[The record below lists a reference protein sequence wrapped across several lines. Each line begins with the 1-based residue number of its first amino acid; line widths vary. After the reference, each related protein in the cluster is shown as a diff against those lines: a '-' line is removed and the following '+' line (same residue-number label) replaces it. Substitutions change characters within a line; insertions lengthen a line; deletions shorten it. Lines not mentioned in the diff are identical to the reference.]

1 MNDKPALRPDLAVGE
16 TLREVARAILAD
28 ARTAIE
34 SPDNSDAVAVHQF
47 RRGMKHWRALLRL
60 LDPYLG
66 PESEDLHTTARDI
79 ARDLA
84 GARDLQTALDALDDL
99 KDHDLLKDHD
109 RPLSERSIKNIRKRI
124 DALRKT
130 GELTALTADM
140 RLRIA
145 QALADADVAVSRWP
159 IQALKFA
166 DVAKQLAASY
176 RAARRAVPESWSKA
190 SPDALH
196 ELRKLVVIHRYQIQ
210 VVQPL
215 WKRFTK
221 MWIAEAQRLRERLG
235 QHQDLEVLRKLT
247 EPGQPL
253 AAWRTRLQPS
263 IAARQR
269 RHVAAARRVATRL
282 FVDKPGAFRRR
293 LVVMWK
299 TG

>member
-1 MNDKPALRPDLAVGE
+1 MSKTPALRPDLAVGE
-16 TLREVARAILAD
+16 TLREVARAILAN

-47 RRGMKHWRALLRL
+47 RREMKHWRALLRL
-60 LDPYLG
+60 LDPFLG
-66 PESEDLHTTARDI
+66 PESEGLQTTARDI

-99 KDHDLLKDHD
+99 KQHDL
-109 RPLSERSIKNIRKRI
+109 PLSERSVKNIRKRI
-124 DALRKT
+124 DELRKA

-145 QALADADVAVSRWP
+145 QALGDADVAVNRWP
-159 IQALKFA
+159 IRTLKFA

-196 ELRKLVVIHRYQIQ
+196 ELRKLVVIHRYQMQ

-221 MWIAEAQRLRERLG
+221 MWISEAQRLRERLG
-235 QHQDLEVLRKLT
+235 QHHDLDVFRQLT
-247 EPGQPL
+247 DAGKPL
-253 AAWRTRLQPS
+253 AAWRARLEPP

-269 RHVAAARRVATRL
+269 RHVAAAKRLATRL

>member
-1 MNDKPALRPDLAVGE
+1 
-16 TLREVARAILAD
+16 
-28 ARTAIE
+28 
-34 SPDNSDAVAVHQF
+34 
-47 RRGMKHWRALLRL
+47 MKHWRALLRL

-66 PESEDLHTTARDI
+66 PESEDLQTTARDI

-99 KDHDLLKDHD
+99 KQHDL
-109 RPLSERSIKNIRKRI
+109 PLSERSVKNLRKRI
-124 DALRKT
+124 DALRKA

-145 QALADADVAVSRWP
+145 QALGDADVAVTRWP

-221 MWIAEAQRLRERLG
+221 MWISEAQRLRERLG
-235 QHQDLEVLRKLT
+235 QHHDLVVLQKLM
-247 EPGQPL
+247 EAGQPL
-253 AAWRTRLQPS
+253 AAWHARLDPP

-269 RHVAAARRVATRL
+269 RHVAAARKVATRL
-282 FVDKPGAFRRR
+282 FVDKPSAFRRR

>member
-1 MNDKPALRPDLAVGE
+1 MSDQPALRPDLAVGE
-16 TLREVARAILAD
+16 SLREIARAILAD

-60 LDPYLG
+60 LDPFLG
-66 PESEDLHTTARDI
+66 AESEGLQTTARDI

-99 KDHDLLKDHD
+99 KQHDL
-109 RPLSERSIKNIRKRI
+109 PLSERSVKSLRKRI
-124 DALRKT
+124 DGLRMA

-145 QALADADVAVSRWP
+145 QALSDADVAVNRWP
-159 IQALKFA
+159 IEALEFA

-176 RAARRAVPESWSKA
+176 RAARRAVPEGWAKA

-196 ELRKLVVIHRYQIQ
+196 ELRKLVVVHRYQMQ

-235 QHQDLEVLRKLT
+235 QHHDLEVLKKLM
-247 EPGQPL
+247 ESGQPL
-253 AAWRTRLQPS
+253 ASWHARLDPP

-269 RHVAAARRVATRL
+269 RHVAAARKAATRL
-282 FVDKPGAFRRR
+282 FVDKPSAFRRR
-293 LVVMWK
+293 LMVMWK

>member
-1 MNDKPALRPDLAVGE
+1 MSDQPALRPDLAVGE
-16 TLREVARAILAD
+16 SLREVARAILAD

-47 RRGMKHWRALLRL
+47 RREMKHWRALLRL
-60 LDPYLG
+60 LDPFLG
-66 PESEDLHTTARDI
+66 AESEDLQTTARDI
-79 ARDLA
+79 ARDLG

-99 KDHDLLKDHD
+99 KEHDL
-109 RPLSERSIKNIRKRI
+109 PLSERSVKNLRKRI
-124 DALRKT
+124 DELRMA

-145 QALADADVAVSRWP
+145 QALADAEVAVNRWP
-159 IQALKFA
+159 IEALKFA

-176 RAARRAVPESWSKA
+176 RAARRAVPEGWSKA
-190 SPDALH
+190 GPEALH
-196 ELRKLVVIHRYQIQ
+196 ELRKLVVIHRYQMQ

-235 QHQDLEVLRKLT
+235 QHHDLEVLQKLM
-247 EPGQPL
+247 EAGQPL
-253 AAWRTRLQPS
+253 AAWRARLDPP

-269 RHVAAARRVATRL
+269 RHVAAARKVATRL
-282 FVDKPGAFRRR
+282 FVDKPSAFRRR

>member
-1 MNDKPALRPDLAVGE
+1 MSQKPALRPDLAVGE
-16 TLREVARAILAD
+16 ALREVARVILTD
-28 ARTAIE
+28 ARMAIE

-47 RRGMKHWRALLRL
+47 RREMKQWRALLRL

-66 PESEDLHTTARDI
+66 PESEDLQTTARDI

-99 KDHDLLKDHD
+99 KQHDL
-109 RPLSERSIKNIRKRI
+109 PLSERSVKNLRKRI
-124 DALRKT
+124 DALRKA

-145 QALADADVAVSRWP
+145 QALGDADVAVTRWP

-221 MWIAEAQRLRERLG
+221 MWISEAQRLRERLG
-235 QHQDLEVLRKLT
+235 QHHDLVVLQKLM
-247 EPGQPL
+247 EAGQPL
-253 AAWRTRLQPS
+253 AAWHARLDPP

-269 RHVAAARRVATRL
+269 RHVAAARKVATRL
-282 FVDKPGAFRRR
+282 FVDKPSAFRRR

>member
-1 MNDKPALRPDLAVGE
+1 MSEKPALRPNLAVGE
-16 TLREVARAILAD
+16 TLRAVARAILTD

-47 RRGMKHWRALLRL
+47 RREMKHWRALLRL
-60 LDPYLG
+60 LEPFLG
-66 PESEDLHTTARDI
+66 PESEGLQTTARDI

-99 KDHDLLKDHD
+99 KKHDL
-109 RPLSERSIKNIRKRI
+109 PLSERSVKNMRKRI
-124 DALRKT
+124 DELRKA

-145 QALADADVAVSRWP
+145 QALADADVAVNRWP
-159 IQALKFA
+159 IKTLKFS

-176 RAARRAVPESWSKA
+176 RAARRAVPERWSKA
-190 SPDALH
+190 SPEALH

-221 MWIAEAQRLRERLG
+221 MWISEAQRLRERLG
-235 QHQDLEVLRKLT
+235 QHHDIEVLRKLT
-247 EPGQPL
+247 EAGQPL
-253 AAWRTRLQPS
+253 AAWHTRLEPP

-282 FVDKPGAFRRR
+282 FVDKPTAFRRR